1 VRVVALVESED
12 HVCCRYRLAAF
23 RGALAHAGHTLDIL
37 PLPQSMFGRFAIG
50 RGLSDADAVIVQR
63 KLLPRWA
70 VALLRRRVRRL
81 VFDYDD
87 AVWLRDSYSP
97 RGFDDPKRLRR
108 FRSIV
113 AACDLV
119 VAGNA
124 FLAAEAA
131 RHTSA
136 DRVVVIPTCVE
147 PERYPV
153 CEVEESPSPESR
165 RGRDSTSPRRGEVSR
180 PATRSASTKQPTTP
194 TSPRRG
200 EVAEACNAR
209 EAGEGGFPP
218 LQLVWV
224 GSQSTLRGL
233 ERFAPTL
240 SAIGRAV
247 PGTRLKL
254 VCDRFLTIPDLP
266 VDECVWREDTEA
278 AEIAA
283 ADIGIGW
290 VPDDPWSR
298 GKCGLKLLQYHA
310 AGLPVV
316 SNPVGVQAEMVR
328 DGETGFLATTTEEW
342 VAAVARL
349 AVDMGLRHRLGLAG
363 RKQVEERYN
372 VAAGT
377 RAWLAALERLRSGPL
392 RKTG

>member
-1 VRVVALVESED
+1 
-12 HVCCRYRLAAF
+12 
-23 RGALAHAGHTLDIL
+23 
-37 PLPQSMFGRFAIG
+37 M
-50 RGLSDADAVIVQR
+50 
-63 KLLPRWA
+63 
-70 VALLRRRVRRL
+70 
-81 VFDYDD
+81 
-87 AVWLRDSYSP
+87 WLRDSYAP
-97 RGFDDPKRLRR
+97 QGFDDPKRLRR
-108 FRSIV
+108 FKAMV

-119 VAGNA
+119 VTGNA
-124 FLAAEAA
+124 FLAAEAKK
-131 RHTSA
+131 HT
-136 DRVVVIPTCVE
+136 DPNRVAVIPTCVE
-147 PERYPV
+147 PVRYPPV
-153 CEVEESPSPESR
+153 TR
-165 RGRDSTSPRRGEVSR
+165 ASR
-180 PATRSASTKQPTTP
+180 PQ
-194 TSPRRG
+194 
-200 EVAEACNAR
+200 
-209 EAGEGGFPP
+209 

-254 VCDRFLTIPDLP
+254 VCDHFITIPDLP
-266 VDECVWREDTEA
+266 VDECPWYADTEA

-283 ADIGIGW
+283 ADVGIGW

-316 SNPVGVQAEMVR
+316 ANPVGVQAEMVR

-349 AVDMGLRHRLGLAG
+349 TDSSPAASASTRGGGSRW
-363 RKQVEERYN
+363 EERCQRRVGVRG
-372 VAAGT
+372 VAL
-377 RAWLAALERLRSGPL
+377 RALERVNSESL